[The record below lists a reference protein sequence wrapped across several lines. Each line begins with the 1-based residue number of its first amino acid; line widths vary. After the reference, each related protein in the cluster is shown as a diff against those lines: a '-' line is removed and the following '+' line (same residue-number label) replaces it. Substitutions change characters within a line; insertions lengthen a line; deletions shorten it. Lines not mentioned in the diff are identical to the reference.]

1 MKIKRRLS
9 KMFFKQPKTNGHLPI
24 TPHRA
29 DGRPIRDERPTVT
42 LRRTSGG
49 WPRGRAAT
57 PRGRWTA
64 LISPEAHAKLLAW
77 DAGRKGLELSGW
89 AALTEKP
96 KARPDE
102 DKVFFIDDIL
112 LVCDIQ
118 ESSGGYTEMTPQQHY
133 QGMKWVRDMGRSANQ
148 LVWWH

>member
-1 MKIKRRLS
+1 MRIGHRLS
-9 KMFFKQPKTNGHLPI
+9 RMFSKPPKKNGHKPI
-24 TPHRA
+24 TLHRA
-29 DGRPIRDERPTVT
+29 DGRPIRDERRTIT
-42 LRRTSGG
+42 LPRTSGG
-49 WPRGRAAT
+49 WPRGRAVA
-57 PRGRWTA
+57 PKAHWAA
-64 LISPEAHAKLLAW
+64 LISPEAHAKLMAW
-77 DAGRKGLELSGW
+77 DAGRNGLELSGW

-102 DKVFFIDDIL
+102 DKLFFIDDIK

-133 QGMKWVRDMGRSANQ
+133 EGMKWIRDMGRSANQ